1 VRPDEDLEVPRD
13 PARAQETVD
22 ALLSAGV
29 LPGDTE
35 RVRPDPDRRFLTP
48 GQVRARLRGASAL
61 DGRPA
66 DPAAPGTSAVVDVGA
81 RVRVVLLDLEQR
93 GEGVGG
99 VVTAAHEAF
108 LDAALDGAGER
119 WVLLATHQPLRKAAG
134 GEELLARMDEAPRM
148 LAALAGD
155 THHHRVTARPGPA
168 GGFWLV
174 ETAALADFPQQGRL
188 LRVRETRGGGAVLE
202 SVLVDTAPDPL
213 ADTAREL
220 AFLDA
225 QGGRPGGNAG
235 SRADGNVR
243 LSRPSPR

>member
-1 VRPDEDLEVPRD
+1 
-13 PARAQETVD
+13 
-22 ALLSAGV
+22 
-29 LPGDTE
+29 
-35 RVRPDPDRRFLTP
+35 VRPDPERRFLAP
-48 GQVRARLRGASAL
+48 ADVRARLRAASAL
-61 DGRPA
+61 GRRAAGPV
-66 DPAAPGTSAVVDVGA
+66 APGTSAILDAGA
-81 RVRVVLLDLEQR
+81 RVRVVLLDLDQE

-119 WVLLATHQPLRKAAG
+119 WVIVATHQPLRKASG
-134 GEELLARMDEAPRM
+134 GDRLLDRLDRAPRM

-155 THHHRVTARPGPA
+155 THRHRVTPRPGPA

-188 LRVRETRGGGAVLE
+188 LRVRETPDGGAVLE
-202 SVLVDTAPDPL
+202 SELVDTAPDPL

-235 SRADGNVR
+235 RPADGNVR
-243 LSRPSPR
+243 LFRPAPR